1 LEHLCG
7 FRVCRR
13 HLSKLVKK
21 LLKSPGLAYQDHLAV
36 SFVLVGPSVRNI
48 TRCKDAS
55 TDRQMILLAANLKDE
70 STAQNV
76 IPLIFAVVNVKSG
89 A

>member
-1 LEHLCG
+1 
-7 FRVCRR
+7 
-13 HLSKLVKK
+13 
-21 LLKSPGLAYQDHLAV
+21 
-36 SFVLVGPSVRNI
+36 
-48 TRCKDAS
+48 
-55 TDRQMILLAANLKDE
+55 MILLAANLKDE